1 MNLWKIIIYAL
12 IILALIGIL
21 GFIIYF
27 TGGFTTDFTGF
38 YAVVDG
44 EDVLSTGSNFQT
56 SHDDSMHVDVK
67 YVFASPK
74 DEAKGYSVKV
84 VPNPIK
90 DKDFDFRL
98 NGDLYSFQAENDLTA
113 GFEIKQEEIY
123 TSADLL
129 FRHILK
135 ERLIV
140 PVQHLPNGLVVPLTA
155 EGLLDLLIRLCFK
168 QRRSATVRRE
178 YGGYVEVLPC
188 EYLTVAPEPLPKLL
202 ILHRLG

>member
-1 MNLWKIIIYAL
+1 MLNWSKIIIYAL
-12 IILALIGIL
+12 IILALIGVL

-38 YAVVDG
+38 YATVDG
-44 EDVLSTGSNFQT
+44 EDVMSTGSNFRMKT
-56 SHDDSMHVDVK
+56 NDPLKVEVK

-113 GFEIKQEEIY
+113 GFEIKQEDTSFTLTPKGDLTAILSAVYPGY
-123 TSADLL
+123 TVADCNDHAYENM
-129 FRHILK
+129 FT
-135 ERLIV
+135 LIV
-140 PVQHLPNGLVVPLTA
+140 TSYNGEA
-155 EGLLDLLIRLCFK
+155 EVRVNFTVTEDIQGVILDK
-168 QRRSATVRRE
+168 
-178 YGGYVEVLPC
+178 EVI
-188 EYLTVAPEPLPKLL
+188 EF
-202 ILHRLG
+202 

>member
-1 MNLWKIIIYAL
+1 MNFGKINIYAL

-21 GFIIYF
+21 GFIIDF

-67 YVFASPK
+67 YVFASPN

-113 GFEIKQEEIY
+113 GFEIKQEDTSFTLTPKGDLTAILSAVYPGY
-123 TSADLL
+123 TVADCNDHAYENM
-129 FRHILK
+129 FT
-135 ERLIV
+135 LIV
-140 PVQHLPNGLVVPLTA
+140 TSYNGEA
-155 EGLLDLLIRLCFK
+155 EVRVNFTVTEDIQGVILDK
-168 QRRSATVRRE
+168 
-178 YGGYVEVLPC
+178 EVI
-188 EYLTVAPEPLPKLL
+188 EF
-202 ILHRLG
+202 

>member
-1 MNLWKIIIYAL
+1 MNWSKIIIYAL

-38 YAVVDG
+38 YVTVDG

-67 YVFASPK
+67 YVFASPN

-113 GFEIKQEEIY
+113 GFEIKQENDAFTLTPKGDLTAILSAVYPGY
-123 TSADLL
+123 TVADCNDHAYENM
-129 FRHILK
+129 FT
-135 ERLIV
+135 LIV
-140 PVQHLPNGLVVPLTA
+140 TSYNGEA
-155 EGLLDLLIRLCFK
+155 EVRVNFTVTEDIQGVILDK
-168 QRRSATVRRE
+168 
-178 YGGYVEVLPC
+178 EVI
-188 EYLTVAPEPLPKLL
+188 EF
-202 ILHRLG
+202 